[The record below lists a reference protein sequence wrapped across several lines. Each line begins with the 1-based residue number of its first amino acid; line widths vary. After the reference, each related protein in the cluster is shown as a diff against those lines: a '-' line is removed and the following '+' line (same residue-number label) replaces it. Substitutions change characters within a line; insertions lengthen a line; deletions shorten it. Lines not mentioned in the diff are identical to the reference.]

1 MDFKQA
7 YSADNLM
14 FLLEGFGMTLRLA
27 LLAIVLS
34 SIIGLLVG
42 VICYARV
49 PFVSKLFSLLV
60 EMVRNLPLLLIIFF
74 ARYGL
79 PEIGI
84 QLSLFWAAILAL
96 TVFEAA
102 MIAEIVRSGL
112 RSVDRGLSEAARA
125 SGLGAVQT
133 LRHVVLPIGLRR
145 MVPPLV
151 SQFIS
156 LLKDTSL
163 TVIISLAELTHNA
176 NIIMGQDINVVM
188 PTLLLVAALYFA
200 VNYALSF
207 TARRLEVRRQA

>member
-1 MDFKQA
+1 
-7 YSADNLM
+7 M

-34 SIIGLLVG
+34 FIVGLLVG
-42 VICYARV
+42 VVCYARI
-49 PFVSKLFSLLV
+49 PIVSKLLGLLV

-79 PEIGI
+79 PEFGI
-84 QLSLFWAAILAL
+84 QLNLFWAAILAL

-112 RSVDRGLSEAARA
+112 RSVDRGLVEASRA

-176 NIIMGQDINVVM
+176 NIIMGQNINIVM
-188 PTLLLVAALYFA
+188 PTLLLVAALYFV
-200 VNYALSF
+200 VNYALSLA
-207 TARRLEVRRQA
+207 ARRLEVRRHA